1 VDWAIPQRLHVFGS
15 VVYRLAARYA
25 NLRFVHDENILPLM
39 AATLADLIN
48 RLRAKALDRAMVD
61 FLATTSLNN
70 TDVSSAFTLAD
81 GSNLAVGG
89 IADFDDGTF
98 EACLIAT
105 KPTQASGTFQRGFES
120 TTAAHVAGARIR
132 ANPRYRAYQYREAVN
147 MSLSAIG
154 AAFRRDVWDT
164 TQSFASSVTILRVPA
179 AAVRFLELME
189 QPSGVTGLKRVPAR
203 FMPSAP
209 TALTSTGNALRLIGR
224 NPGTGTAYIHYQD
237 AWPTLSATGDTLD
250 SDFPTDAEDLVI
262 LGAEAYLL
270 DSDAFALV
278 AFQEP
283 HVRQQQFGS
292 HLADVRGEFVTTMQ
306 RFITRRTEVAATR
319 PQKSPT
325 WMRGV

>member
-1 VDWAIPQRLHVFGS
+1 
-15 VVYRLAARYA
+15 
-25 NLRFVHDENILPLM
+25 M
-39 AATLADLIN
+39 AATLADLVN
-48 RLRAKALDRAMVD
+48 RLREKALDRAMVD
-61 FLATTSLNN
+61 NLAGTLNS
-70 TDVSSAFTLAD
+70 TDVTSAFTLAD

-89 IADFDDGTF
+89 IADFDDGTW
-98 EACLIAT
+98 EACLISA
-105 KPTQASGTFQRGFES
+105 KPTQTTGTFQRGWES
-120 TTAAHVAGARIR
+120 VTAAHSNAARIR

-179 AAVRFLELME
+179 AAIRFMELAE
-189 QPSGVTGLKRVPAR
+189 IPSGITGLKRVPAR

-209 TALTSTGNALRLIGR
+209 TALASTGNAIQLIGR

-237 AWPTLSATGDTLD
+237 AWPTLSATSDTLD
-250 SDFPTDAEDLVI
+250 PDFPPDTEDLVI

-283 HVRQQQFGS
+283 HVKQRQFGS
-292 HLADVRGEFVTTMQ
+292 HLADVRGEFVTAMQ
-306 RFITRRTEVAATR
+306 RFVTRRTEVAATR

-325 WMRGV
+325 WLRGV

>member
-1 VDWAIPQRLHVFGS
+1 
-15 VVYRLAARYA
+15 
-25 NLRFVHDENILPLM
+25 M

-48 RLRAKALDRAMVD
+48 RLRAKGLDRPMVD
-61 FLATTSLNN
+61 FLAGTLNN

-81 GSNLAVGG
+81 GSNLAVNG

-98 EACLIAT
+98 ESCLVGT
-105 KPTQASGTFQRGFES
+105 KPTQATGTFQRGWES
-120 TTAAHVAGARIR
+120 VTATHVNAARIR
-132 ANPRYRAYQYREAVN
+132 VNPRCRAYQYREAVN

-164 TQSFASSVTILRVPA
+164 TQNFASSVTILRVPA
-179 AAVRFLELME
+179 AAVRLMELME

-209 TALTSTGNALRLIGR
+209 TALASTGNALRLIGR
-224 NPGTGTAYIHYQD
+224 NPGTGTAFIHYQD
-237 AWPTLSATGDTLD
+237 AWPTLTAVSDTLD
-250 SDFPTDAEDLVI
+250 PDFPTDAEDLVL
-262 LGAEAYLL
+262 LGAAAYLL
-270 DSDAFALV
+270 DSDAFGLV

-283 HVRQQQFGS
+283 HVQQRQFGS
-292 HLADVRGEFVTTMQ
+292 HLSDVRGEFITAMQ

>member
-1 VDWAIPQRLHVFGS
+1 
-15 VVYRLAARYA
+15 
-25 NLRFVHDENILPLM
+25 M

-61 FLATTSLNN
+61 FLAGTLNN

-98 EACLIAT
+98 ESCLIAT
-105 KPTQASGTFQRGFES
+105 KPTQATGTFQRGWES
-120 TTAAHVAGARIR
+120 VTAAHSNAARIR

-154 AAFRRDVWDT
+154 AAFRRNVQDA
-164 TQSFASSVTILRVPA
+164 TQSFSSTVRMIRLPA
-179 AAVRFLELME
+179 AAVRLM
-189 QPSGVTGLKRVPAR
+189 GVTMAPTGTTGLKRVPAR
-203 FMPSAP
+203 FVPSAP
-209 TALTSTGNALRLIGR
+209 TSIVSTGKGAQLTGW

-237 AWPTLSATGDTLD
+237 AWPTLSATSDTLD
-250 SDFPTDAEDLVI
+250 PDFPTDAEDLVI

-270 DSDAFALV
+270 DSDAFGLV

-283 HVRQQQFGS
+283 HVQQRQFGS
-292 HLADVRGEFVTTMQ
+292 HLADVRGEFVTAMQ
-306 RFITRRTEVAATR
+306 RFITRRTEVASTR
-319 PQKSPT
+319 QQRSPT
-325 WMRGV
+325 WLRGV